1 MSWVE
6 RLVEE
11 RLANAAAAGELDT
24 PMLHGK
30 PLDLDQPRG
39 EGWWAEQFVKREL
52 SHDRRKTAELVVSQ
66 ALVRFWQ
73 ADTIDQLRVLVGE
86 ANQAI
91 VRANINLVEADRL
104 PIFDPGDVET
114 RWRRLRPHT

>member
-11 RLANAAAAGELDT
+11 RLAHAAAAGELDT
-24 PMLHGK
+24 PTLRGK

-73 ADTIDQLRVLVGE
+73 ADTIEQLRIFVGE

-91 VRANINLVEADRL
+91 VRANINLVEEDRL
-104 PIFDPGDVET
+104 AIFDPGDIEA
-114 RWRRLRPHT
+114 RWRRLRSPA